1 MSDVDFDRRIPIT
14 LLTGFLGAGK
24 TTLLNHL
31 LQQPEMA
38 RAAVLINE
46 FGAVGIDHHLVERID
61 ENLVLLDSGCLCCT
75 VKSEMARSLTDIFL
89 RALRRE
95 VPPFDRMLI
104 ETTGLADP
112 APVVQALMNGFFV
125 AERYRFDGVVTAV
138 DATLGRDQIQRHRE
152 ALRQVVMADRLLV
165 TKCDLANQQT
175 LDALARDLAALNPG
189 APQIYVRNGQVAAAS
204 VTGCGLYDPGGKA
217 PDVARWLALPLPQ
230 AKRYSQK
237 ADWAIAAQSHDE
249 IHSFTLVFDE
259 ALPRALFIDSLSRL
273 LETAGDQVLRVK
285 GLINVKGDAHPWLI
299 QGVHD
304 TVYPPVQLTEWPL
317 ALPFSDQRSR
327 LVFIVCDLRQSEVE
341 SAFAELRKPQLSP
354 ASLSSVA

>member
-1 MSDVDFDRRIPIT
+1 MSDVDLDRRIPIT

-75 VKSEMARSLTDIFL
+75 VKSEMTRSLTDIFL

-125 AERYRFDGVVTAV
+125 AERYRFDGIVTAV
-138 DATLGRDQIQRHRE
+138 DATFGRDQMQRYRE

-165 TKCDLANQQT
+165 TKCDLIGQQA
-175 LDALARDLAALNPG
+175 LDALARDLTALNPG
-189 APQIYVRNGQVAAAS
+189 APQIYVRNGLVAAAS
-204 VTGCGLYDPGGKA
+204 VTGCGLYDPGSKA
-217 PDVARWLALPLPQ
+217 PDVARWLALPAPQ
-230 AKRYSQK
+230 ARRYSQK
-237 ADWAIAAQSHDE
+237 AGRAIAAQSHDD

-259 ALPRALFIDSLSRL
+259 ALPWALLIDSLSRL
-273 LETAGDQVLRVK
+273 LETAGDHVLRVK
-285 GLINVKGDAHPWLI
+285 GLINVTGDPRPWLI

-304 TVYPPVQLTEWPL
+304 TVYPPVQLTEWPI
-317 ALPFSDQRSR
+317 ASPFDDQRSR
-327 LVFIVCDLRQSEVE
+327 LVFIVRDLQQSAVE
-341 SAFAELRKPQLSP
+341 AAFVELRKPEARR